1 MTLTYSPPPTEAE
14 AASRGLRI
22 LNMQIRHEQRKRGIY
37 EHTEFNRASG
47 LRVLAALRNTPA
59 TPGSVLPR
67 TPKFPR
73 DRQVIA
79 AAKWHPASKLSVYLD
94 SQSVEFQRDLQK
106 YGVYVMFELINNRL
120 VPLLVDFS
128 PHYVGM
134 STMLSTRL
142 KHHVSGYMDNTPA
155 DHVLQ
160 EFMQTNATTAEQAA
174 YATADRKT
182 QVELRRL
189 AMERRNLW
197 VKTTHAPNAKTAGRL
212 ERAMIRHYT
221 DQGYELWNDLLYRDT
236 E

>member
-1 MTLTYSPPPTEAE
+1 
-14 AASRGLRI
+14 
-22 LNMQIRHEQRKRGIY
+22 
-37 EHTEFNRASG
+37 
-47 LRVLAALRNTPA
+47 
-59 TPGSVLPR
+59 
-67 TPKFPR
+67 
-73 DRQVIA
+73 
-79 AAKWHPASKLSVYLD
+79 
-94 SQSVEFQRDLQK
+94 
-106 YGVYVMFELINNRL
+106 MFELINNRL

-212 ERAMIRHYT
+212 ERAMASSRPHTSRIRST
-221 DQGYELWNDLLYRDT
+221 SASSLTPRWFASCDT
-236 E
+236 TPRLKVSCGIAS